1 MTMYDSCSEQ
11 YWKNRKK
18 KRPPKVFLRI
28 SLLCFI
34 SSVSLAALV
43 VIKLRPVRQITE
55 NEANLDMT
63 TKSPQAAPRKLVATE
78 VHFKRCADYFQKIR
92 NSAQNACLMT
102 CSEERTSIPR
112 PTMYQACIHGCNSAY
127 FRSAEI
133 CCNGGTPE
141 KIFDEVDSHSYQQCS
156 RFEGLRPKV
165 ELVALCR
172 KHHDNGSKQGYLAAK
187 SLLDEI
193 VALDST
199 NPADSDT

>member
-1 MTMYDSCSEQ
+1 MYDSCSEQ

-34 SSVSLAALV
+34 ASVIVATLV
-43 VIKLRPVRQITE
+43 VMKLRPDRQITE
-55 NEANLDMT
+55 NEENLDMT
-63 TKSPQAAPRKLVATE
+63 RKSPEAPPRKLVATE
-78 VHFKRCADYFQKIR
+78 IHFKRCADYFQKIR
-92 NSAQNACLMT
+92 NSAQNVCLMT

-127 FRSAEI
+127 FPSAEI
-133 CCNGGTPE
+133 SCNRGTPE
-141 KIFDEVDSHSYQQCS
+141 KIFDEVDSHSYQHCS

-172 KHHDNGSKQGYLAAK
+172 KYHDNGSKQGYLAAK
-187 SLLDEI
+187 ILLDEI

-199 NPADSDT
+199 NQADSGT